1 MNGGPGEWLRDL
13 WRHDQKSV
21 VRLGIV
27 GAVGIGLLLWG
38 SQGGGPGSAY
48 TPPSPPVSAGGAG
61 AGPLVQE
68 EVVIDRELTAILGA
82 VPGAGRVEAA
92 VTLIRSASEQY
103 AKNRIPLAQIG
114 PEVDGVVV
122 VATGARRAV
131 IREELT
137 QAVETLLQVQPY
149 QVLVL
154 PNGGGS

>member
-1 MNGGPGEWLRDL
+1 VNGGPREWLSDL
-13 WRHDQKSV
+13 WQHDKKSV

-38 SQGGGPGSAY
+38 SEGGGPGSTY
-48 TPPSPPVSAGGAG
+48 TPSTPPISAAAG
-61 AGPLVQE
+61 TGPLVQE

-82 VPGAGRVEAA
+82 VPGAGRVRAA
-92 VTLIRSASEQY
+92 VTLSRSASEQY